1 MYIFASLQL
10 PSKKTSRKRSPPLI
24 FPWPTLFQGANVNE
38 RPAAKSD
45 PPANGEETKGPRGAR
60 CVQESMFFFL
70 PATEHLERV
79 EFFALHKYSC
89 LWCVIHVT
97 LPPRHHQENAGC
109 YAVLCAIIFCWSRCG
124 SLNEYFRI
132 LRNNECRVNVQQ
144 CLVHVQ
150 KSAMVGSQRMENHR
164 FNINL

>member
-60 CVQESMFFFL
+60 CVQESMFFFCL
-70 PATEHLERV
+70 PRSIWKGLNFLLCTNTHVFDVSSTSHFLQGIIKRMRGVMLSYVPSFFV
-79 EFFALHKYSC
+79 E
-89 LWCVIHVT
+89 VDV
-97 LPPRHHQENAGC
+97 
-109 YAVLCAIIFCWSRCG
+109 AVLMNISGFCETTSVEWTS
-124 SLNEYFRI
+124 S
-132 LRNNECRVNVQQ
+132 NVWFMS
-144 CLVHVQ
+144 
-150 KSAMVGSQRMENHR
+150 KRAPW
-164 FNINL
+164 